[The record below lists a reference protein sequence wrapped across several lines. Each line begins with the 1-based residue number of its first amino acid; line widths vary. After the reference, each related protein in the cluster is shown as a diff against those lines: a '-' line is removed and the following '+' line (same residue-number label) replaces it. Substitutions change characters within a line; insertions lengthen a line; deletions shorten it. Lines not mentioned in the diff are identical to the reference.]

1 MPSFDMLSFDIE
13 SLAIDPL
20 AWANAAVPLIR
31 KAAETTAIA
40 IFFIFTPHSLDM
52 DREHPGIR
60 NFAPRRDGW
69 R

>member
-1 MPSFDMLSFDIE
+1 
-13 SLAIDPL
+13 LAIDPL